1 MERLTFDG
9 NFCDIAQCREMP
21 CPYNNA
27 CTQRQVW
34 ERLKQYEDSGLSP
47 IACEEARK
55 IEDGLSKHDYSIAR
69 MVELMQADKDGRLMA
84 LLKVARIA
92 GNRPKPDNW
101 VDLAGYAACG
111 AEISAR
117 EPKRTT
123 KRTAS
128 TSDAAGGAEAGK
140 TASCVK
146 LQRMDG
152 YYLVDVDGNSHRFTL
167 WETAMQFI
175 RDQTAEERKKKT

>member
-1 MERLTFDG
+1 MNRLDTLKAAAECVCGSREEDYGSPENNFRTIASLWNSYLYGAGLMENPT
-9 NFCDIAQCREMP
+9 P
-21 CPYNNA
+21 H
-27 CTQRQVW
+27 VW
-34 ERLKQYEDSGLSP
+34 KGIKP
-47 IACEEARK
+47 
-55 IEDGLSKHDYSIAR
+55 
-69 MVELMQADKDGRLMA
+69 KDVAAMMA

-92 GNRPKPDNW
+92 GNRSKPDNW

-175 RDQTAEERKKKT
+175 REHAGELT

>member
-1 MERLTFDG
+1 MNRLDTLKAAAECVCGSREEDYGSPENNFRTIASLWNSYLYGAGLMENPT
-9 NFCDIAQCREMP
+9 P
-21 CPYNNA
+21 H
-27 CTQRQVW
+27 VW
-34 ERLKQYEDSGLSP
+34 KGIKP
-47 IACEEARK
+47 
-55 IEDGLSKHDYSIAR
+55 
-69 MVELMQADKDGRLMA
+69 KDVAAMMA
-84 LLKVARIA
+84 LLKIARAKA
-92 GNRPKPDNW
+92 GSKPDTY

-117 EPKRTT
+117 EPKRTA

-128 TSDAAGGAEAGK
+128 TTDSAGGTEAEK

-152 YYLVDVDGNSHRFTL
+152 YYLVDVDGNPHRFTL

-175 RDQTAEERKKKT
+175 REHAGELT

>member
-1 MERLTFDG
+1 MNRLDTLKAAAECVCGSREEDYGSPEDNFRTIASLWNSYLYGAGLMENPT
-9 NFCDIAQCREMP
+9 P
-21 CPYNNA
+21 H
-27 CTQRQVW
+27 VW
-34 ERLKQYEDSGLSP
+34 KGLKP
-47 IACEEARK
+47 
-55 IEDGLSKHDYSIAR
+55 
-69 MVELMQADKDGRLMA
+69 KDVAAMLA

-101 VDLAGYAACG
+101 IDLAGYAACG

-117 EPKRTT
+117 EPKRTAKQDT
-123 KRTAS
+123 
-128 TSDAAGGAEAGK
+128 TSVAAGDTEAEK

-175 RDQTAEERKKKT
+175 REHAGELT

>member
-1 MERLTFDG
+1 MNRLDTLKAAAECVCGSREEDYG
-9 NFCDIAQCREMP
+9 SPEDNFAVIAALWTAYTGTDVTP
-21 CPYNNA
+21 
-27 CTQRQVW
+27 
-34 ERLKQYEDSGLSP
+34 
-47 IACEEARK
+47 
-55 IEDGLSKHDYSIAR
+55 
-69 MVELMQADKDGRLMA
+69 KDVAMMMA
-84 LLKVARIA
+84 LLKIARAKA
-92 GNRPKPDNW
+92 GSKPDTY

-117 EPKRTT
+117 DPKRTA

-128 TSDAAGGAEAGK
+128 KADAAGGAETVK
-140 TASCVK
+140 KASCVK

-175 RDQTAEERKKKT
+175 IEHAGELT

>member
-1 MERLTFDG
+1 MTRLDTLKAAAECVCGSREEDYG
-9 NFCDIAQCREMP
+9 SPEDNFAVIAALWTAYTGTDVTP
-21 CPYNNA
+21 
-27 CTQRQVW
+27 
-34 ERLKQYEDSGLSP
+34 
-47 IACEEARK
+47 
-55 IEDGLSKHDYSIAR
+55 
-69 MVELMQADKDGRLMA
+69 KDVAMMMA
-84 LLKVARIA
+84 LLKIARAKA
-92 GNRPKPDNW
+92 GSKPDTY

-117 EPKRTT
+117 EPKRTA

-128 TSDAAGGAEAGK
+128 TTGETGGTEPEK

-152 YYLVDVDGNSHRFTL
+152 YYLVEVDGNPHRFTL

-175 RDQTAEERKKKT
+175 HDQTAEERKKKT